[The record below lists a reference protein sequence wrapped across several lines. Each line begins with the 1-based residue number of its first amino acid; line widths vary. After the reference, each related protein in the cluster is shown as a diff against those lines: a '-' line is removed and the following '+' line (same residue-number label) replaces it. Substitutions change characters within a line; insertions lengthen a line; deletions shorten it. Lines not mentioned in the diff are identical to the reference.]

1 LTKFP
6 SSLGRFPSRLLSS
19 RFLFTKGN
27 NIGIRRWFII
37 QLKDKIKEAVSVF
50 FIQSM
55 EGRQV
60 SQFDRNMAWQR
71 VTKKIPANWMT
82 QCVSAMKKQSCL
94 NDNSSKHCWNH
105 VYSCN
110 LITGSEVPYRVF
122 RKESVP
128 KVLGIGPPRLLSRR
142 PLRHDDAQIFDL
154 EANCRFMI
162 VLKKYV
168 FLTK

>member
-1 LTKFP
+1 MTKFP
-6 SSLGRFPSRLLSS
+6 SSPGRFPSRLLSS

-27 NIGIRRWFII
+27 IGISRWFIVH
-37 QLKDKIKEAVSVF
+37 LEEKIKEAVSVF

-55 EGRQV
+55 EGSQV
-60 SQFDRNMAWQR
+60 SQFDRNMACQR
-71 VTKKIPANWMT
+71 VTKKIPAHWMT